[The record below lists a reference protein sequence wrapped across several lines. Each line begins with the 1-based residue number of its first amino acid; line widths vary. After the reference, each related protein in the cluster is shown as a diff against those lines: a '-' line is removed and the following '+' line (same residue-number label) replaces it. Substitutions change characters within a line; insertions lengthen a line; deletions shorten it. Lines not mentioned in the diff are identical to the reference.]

1 MIYKVNESDW
11 KLFRSR
17 LPGWQEAYMNCL
29 NQEYIALLS
38 GPEKASDKF
47 WTLEK
52 RIRHD
57 KRNTGVVAEV
67 TRSMMETNIMNLLD
81 EGAITLDDLDGFSD
95 ELQEKM
101 AFLMQRHDHD

>member
-11 KLFRSR
+11 ELFRSR
-17 LPGWQEAYMNCL
+17 LPGWQEAYMNRL

-52 RIRHD
+52 RIRQD

-67 TRSMMETNIMNLLD
+67 TRSMMETNIMDLLG